1 MLMED
6 LGISHKRVESRLV
19 AYIRFNLKERT
30 DIQKTL
36 QELAQVIPVG
46 AVDGA
51 PYVHIQY
58 FSSYTEG
65 YEAEVGFPVRQP
77 VESGRVKCKLLPALE
92 VLAITHR
99 GSPETLRETKMKLH
113 QFTSQHA
120 LISDEFTREVY
131 LDWQNPQGPVEVQ
144 FVIHNWNKIFARNLE
159 RIIGR
164 DRSATVM
171 GAVEALDLESAP
183 EERFEWAKAAMQ
195 RLDNLAD
202 EDQKYDVVSSCA
214 HVYPPG
220 QLEKLKVVYDKA
232 RSQYDDPMDA
242 VDAVSAFMANDPGW
256 NEKEH
261 YRTGRVLYHTKNPAD
276 PQGYADAQNDD
287 EKRAAYCFCP
297 VIRAKLDKGM
307 PVTYCYCG
315 AGWYRQQWETATGKP
330 VRVEVLQSVLKG
342 DLVCQFAVHLP
353 EDL

>member
-1 MLMED
+1 MFMED
-6 LGISHKRVESRLV
+6 LGILYKRVESRLV

-30 DIQKTL
+30 DIRKTL
-36 QELAQVIPVG
+36 QELAQAIP
-46 AVDGA
+46 AEAIDGA

-58 FSSYTEG
+58 FSSYTDG

-77 VESGRVKCKLLPALE
+77 IESGRVKSKLSPAMD

-99 GSPETLRETKMKLH
+99 GAPETLREIKMKLH

-131 LDWQNPQGPVEVQ
+131 LDWNNPQGPVEVQ

-159 RIIGR
+159 RVIGQ
-164 DRSATVM
+164 DGAATVM
-171 GAVEALDLESAP
+171 GGVESLDLESAP

-195 RLDNLAD
+195 RLDDLAD
-202 EDQKYDVVSSCA
+202 EYKKYDVVSSCA

-232 RSQYDDPMDA
+232 RSQYDDPLEA

-256 NEKEH
+256 NEKEQ

-276 PQGYADAQNDD
+276 PQGYADAKNDE

-297 VIRAKLDKGM
+297 VIRTKLDKGM
-307 PVTYCYCG
+307 PITYCYCG

-342 DLVCQFAVHLP
+342 DPVCQFAVHLS